1 VLLHVANHGTDHRA
15 QVLRDLRDMGVE
27 TTSQD
32 YVFYSYERPFA
43 PEGS

>member
-15 QVLRDLRDMGVE
+15 QVLRDMGVE